1 VTTPEDFGWDD
12 AWAEALAGLPYDSA
26 SRVVAV
32 HRGRVELHDDQSLP
46 VAGALREDPP
56 VVGDW
61 VAVVDGAI
69 RAVLPRRS
77 TLRRTDETLVA
88 NADLGIVVTSANR
101 DYNDRR
107 TERLAALARDG
118 LGNVLVVLSKG
129 DLSSDPVADA
139 QQARAAARA
148 PVVVVSAEQGW
159 GMEALRAYL
168 EPRRTAVML
177 GSSGVGKST
186 LVNTLLGEDVQ
197 RTSPIREYDD
207 RGRHATTHRELFRLP
222 NGGLLIDTPGVR
234 RPGLDGDAGLAET
247 FPDIE
252 ELALRCRFP
261 DCGHETEP
269 GCAVRDAVD
278 PARLESWRKLQG
290 EAATVAE
297 RKARG
302 REGARALR
310 SYYDEHGGGKR
321 R

>member
-12 AWAEALAGLPYDSA
+12 GWAQVLAAVPYESA

-46 VAGALREDPP
+46 VAGALRDDPP

-61 VAVVDGAI
+61 VAVEEGAI

-101 DYNDRR
+101 DLNDRR

-118 LGNVLVVLSKG
+118 LDDVLVVLTKG

-139 QQARAAARA
+139 ERTQAAASA
-148 PVVVVSAEQGW
+148 PVVVVSAQQGW
-159 GMEALRAYL
+159 GLEALRAHL
-168 EPRRTAVML
+168 TPRRTAVML

-186 LVNTLLGEDVQ
+186 LVNTLLGEEVQ
-197 RTSPIREYDD
+197 RTAAIREYDD

-234 RPGLDGDAGLAET
+234 RPGLDGDAGIKDT
-247 FPDIE
+247 FADIE
-252 ELALRCRFP
+252 ELALGCRFP
-261 DCGHETEP
+261 DCGHDTEP

-278 PARLESWRKLQG
+278 PARLESWRKLQS
-290 EAATVAE
+290 EAATAAE

-302 REGARALR
+302 REGSKALR
-310 SYYDEHGGGKR
+310 SFYEEHGGGKR